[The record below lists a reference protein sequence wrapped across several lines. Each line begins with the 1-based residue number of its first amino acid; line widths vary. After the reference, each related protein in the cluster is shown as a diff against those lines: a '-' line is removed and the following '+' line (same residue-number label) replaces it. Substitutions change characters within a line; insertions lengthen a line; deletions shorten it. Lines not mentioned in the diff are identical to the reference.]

1 MGRSTGSGGWTARRR
16 SEGARPP
23 TSLRLGLEEEVQLE
37 PELVLVEPRL
47 RPGPVVDAVLDARL
61 DHPADE
67 RLRADRVAGLVV
79 VVRHLYEVE
88 GAAQVEPVEEEQ
100 VHLAIRGKL
109 VAHRPGGDGAVVDDV
124 ELAEIRELPDVRA
137 GVEA

>member
-1 MGRSTGSGGWTARRR
+1 MTRTTTTPGRSGTASGRRAVR
-16 SEGARPP
+16 W
-23 TSLRLGLEEEVQLE
+23 LEEEVQLE

-47 RPGPVVDAVLDARL
+47 RPRPVVDAVLDARL

-67 RLRADRVAGLVV
+67 RLGADRVAGLVV
-79 VVRHLYEVE
+79 VVRHLHEVE

-109 VAHRPGGDGAVVDDV
+109 VAHRPGGDRSVVDDI

-137 GVEA
+137 GVE